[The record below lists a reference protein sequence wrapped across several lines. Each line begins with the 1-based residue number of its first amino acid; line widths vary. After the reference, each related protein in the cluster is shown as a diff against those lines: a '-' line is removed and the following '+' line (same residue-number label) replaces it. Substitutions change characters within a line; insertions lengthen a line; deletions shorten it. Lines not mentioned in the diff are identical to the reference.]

1 MWLDEIRFSQFQS
14 GGCKW
19 VRREADE
26 VMKPSGPVPTV
37 QAYGGSVMI
46 WGWFSWSAMLC
57 AQKIRSSTWIYWMTR
72 SSISGLSWSHWKH
85 HWLPMLWYKPWRV
98 YVILVVAFYLW
109 IFFFLIAD
117 GMSIFEDDNAM
128 IHQARII
135 ECVTFLGARQRTNL
149 IRMKNTELLWER
161 LPN

>member
-109 IFFFLIAD
+109 IFFFSHRWWHEHIRRWQCHD
-117 GMSIFEDDNAM
+117 SSGSNYRVRHFFGG
-128 IHQARII
+128 QAAYK
-135 ECVTFLGARQRTNL
+135 L
-149 IRMKNTELLWER
+149 NTHEKYR
-161 LPN
+161 AAVRKTS